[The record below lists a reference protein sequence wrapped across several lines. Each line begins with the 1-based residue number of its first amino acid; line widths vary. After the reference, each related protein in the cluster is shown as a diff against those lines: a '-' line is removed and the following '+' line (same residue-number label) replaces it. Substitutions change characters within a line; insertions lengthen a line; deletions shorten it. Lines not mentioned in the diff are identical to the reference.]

1 MNYLQQ
7 QIEALI
13 FCAPAPIRVEEIQRA
28 LEELLNEPVKKSEIR
43 SQVAELIERY
53 DGQET
58 VFGIC
63 EIGGGYQF
71 LSKPAYNKV
80 ISIWLKQKSKRKLSR
95 TALETLALIAYKQP
109 VTKSDIER
117 IRGVGA
123 DYAFQR
129 LLEKELISIKGKA
142 KSPGRPLLYGT
153 SEKFMHYFGIN
164 SIEDLPL
171 PEELDFPAVQLDL
184 SNTIDSDQPT
194 LFETENRLGDDDAP
208 VPDND
213 TKS

>member
-1 MNYLQQ
+1 MSYLQK

-13 FCAPAPIRVEEIQRA
+13 FCAPSPIKVEEIQRA
-28 LEELLNEPVKKSEIR
+28 LEELLNEPIKKSDIR
-43 SQVAELIERY
+43 VRVSSLIQKY
-53 DGQET
+53 DEQDSI
-58 VFGIC
+58 FGIC

-71 LSKPAYNKV
+71 LSKPAYNKI

-109 VTKSDIER
+109 VTKADIER
-117 IRGVGA
+117 IRGVSA

-142 KSPGRPLLYGT
+142 RSPGRPLLYGT

-164 SIEDLPL
+164 SIDDLPL

-184 SNTIDSDQPT
+184 ANTIDNSQPT
-194 LFETENRLGDDDAP
+194 LFDQAQNLLGSSETTDN
-208 VPDND
+208 PDND
-213 TKS
+213 